1 MTNTTTLDW
10 MKSNDEEYEHIKIEL
25 ATEKNVFIGCL
36 DLPLN
41 RQSTQEEEAVYSSNC
56 RV

>member
-1 MTNTTTLDW
+1 

-25 ATEKNVFIGCL
+25 ATEKNVVIGCL

-41 RQSTQEEEAVYSSNC
+41 RQSTQEEEEEAVYSSNC